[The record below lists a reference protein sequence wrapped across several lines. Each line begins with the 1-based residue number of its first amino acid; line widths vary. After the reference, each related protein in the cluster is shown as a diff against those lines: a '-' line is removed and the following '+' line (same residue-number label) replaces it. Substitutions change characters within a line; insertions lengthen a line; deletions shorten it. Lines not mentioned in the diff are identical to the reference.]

1 MKIKFYYD
9 KEKDIENILN
19 TLNSDIFK
27 TKRGL
32 IPKELVN
39 ACQNKSKDEARNEL
53 QRILNDFQDLIL
65 VKELVKVFSDA
76 WKAIEVEYFNLLKI
90 IFNKTLKEKEIKGFL
105 TQSGMCPYNP
115 DNNKPFFMVY
125 IFQSIPSA
133 MMNIAHEVMHVY
145 FHWLY
150 GDLEKELG
158 EEKFNILKESITI
171 LLDLEFKDLLIVN
184 DRGYDSHKEL
194 RELISRVWKT
204 KKSFND
210 VLTES
215 INYLKGDNS

>member
-90 IFNKTLKEKEIKGFL
+90 IFSEPPHSKTVGHQSTHPLRLKIEQLKLFSLSSLI
-105 TQSGMCPYNP
+105 
-115 DNNKPFFMVY
+115 
-125 IFQSIPSA
+125 
-133 MMNIAHEVMHVY
+133 
-145 FHWLY
+145 
-150 GDLEKELG
+150 
-158 EEKFNILKESITI
+158 FNIFSYN
-171 LLDLEFKDLLIVN
+171 F
-184 DRGYDSHKEL
+184 
-194 RELISRVWKT
+194 
-204 KKSFND
+204 
-210 VLTES
+210 S
-215 INYLKGDNS
+215 INTLTYCSNKSAITPKFSAP